1 MGLISWRMARANL
14 KHLLED
20 AEMRVQR
27 GQRRLDRQREAVAAL
42 ERADRDA
49 TMAKRVLKI
58 VEKALAV
65 HIADR
70 DRLTKQLARTS
81 R

>member
-1 MGLISWRMARANL
+1 MARANP
-14 KHLLED
+14 KHPIED

-42 ERADRDA
+42 QRADRDA
-49 TMAKRVLKI
+49 MT
-58 VEKALAV
+58 
-65 HIADR
+65 
-70 DRLTKQLARTS
+70 RTS

>member
-1 MGLISWRMARANL
+1 MARANL

-27 GQRRLDRQREAVAAL
+27 GQSQLSRQREAVAAL

-49 TMAKRVLKI
+49 TLAKRALKI
-58 VEKALAV
+58 LEKALGV
-65 HIADR
+65 HVADR
-70 DRLTKQLARTS
+70 DRAKRLARPP

>member
-1 MGLISWRMARANL
+1 
-14 KHLLED
+14 
-20 AEMRVQR
+20 MRVQR

-58 VEKALAV
+58 LEKALHV
-65 HIADR
+65 ADP
-70 DRLTKQLARTS
+70 DRLTKRRAHITR
-81 R
+81 

>member
-1 MGLISWRMARANL
+1 MARANL

-27 GQRRLDRQREAVAAL
+27 GQSRLNRQREAVAAL

-49 TMAKRVLKI
+49 TLAKRALKI
-58 VEKALAV
+58 LEKALAV
-65 HIADR
+65 HVADR
-70 DRLTKQLARTS
+70 DQLAKRLA
-81 R
+81 RPPR

>member
-1 MGLISWRMARANL
+1 MARTNL

-42 ERADRDA
+42 ERTDRDA

-58 VEKALAV
+58 LEKALAV
-65 HIADR
+65 HVVDR
-70 DRLTKQLARTS
+70 DRLAKRLARPP

>member
-1 MGLISWRMARANL
+1 MARANL

-27 GQRRLDRQREAVAAL
+27 GQSRLNRQRAAVATL

-49 TMAKRVLKI
+49 TLAKRALKI
-58 VEKALAV
+58 LEKALAV
-65 HIADR
+65 HVADR
-70 DRLTKQLARTS
+70 DRLAKRLARPP